1 MDLSN
6 NLRQA
11 RPAAMT
17 DDEWR
22 LRLELAAC
30 YRLVDWL
37 GWTELIF
44 NHITVR
50 VPSPAG
56 GPAQYLINP
65 FGLNYSEVTAT
76 NLVLID
82 VDGNKLDDSPH
93 PVNAAGFVIH
103 SAIHA
108 ARPDAHCV
116 FHTHTTAGVAIACKQ
131 GGLRHDNF
139 YSAMLAGRVGYH
151 DFEGVT
157 TALDEQPRL
166 VASLGGNDVLI
177 LRNHGLLVV
186 GAHIPVAFITMWT
199 LQRAC
204 EVQLAADSMTGVNI
218 PIADRVLRAIPAQI
232 RPLHAANQRQGEA
245 VFEATLRR
253 AQIRYED
260 LV

>member
-6 NLRQA
+6 SLRRA
-11 RPAAMT
+11 RPAPMS

-30 YRLVDWL
+30 YRLVDWI
-37 GWTELIF
+37 GWNELIF

-50 VPSPAG
+50 VPSPPDK
-56 GPAQYLINP
+56 PARYLINP
-65 FGLNYSEVTAT
+65 FGLNYREVTAT

-82 VDGNKLDDSPH
+82 VDGRKLDDSPF

-116 FHTHTTAGVAIACKQ
+116 IHTHTTAGMAVACKQ
-131 GGLRHDNF
+131 AGLRRDNF
-139 YSAMLAGRVGYH
+139 YSAILSGRVGYH
-151 DFEGVT
+151 DFEGIT
-157 TALDEQPRL
+157 TELSEQPRL
-166 VASLGGNDVLI
+166 VASLGSNDALI

-186 GAHIPVAFITMWT
+186 GAHIPVTFQTMWT

-204 EVQLAADSMTGVNI
+204 EVQLAADSMAGDNLA
-218 PIADRVLRAIPAQI
+218 IADQVLRAIPDQI
-232 RPLHAANQRQGEA
+232 KPMQAANARVGEA